1 MNPSKKVPTMSHPML
16 MTAKEMSKVC
26 GIGENRLRRLMEEGH
41 LEYLQVGSHRLICE
55 QAIWAYYE
63 RAKTPAQILS
73 QSSSTLSQTIGA

>member
-41 LEYLQVGSHRLICE
+41 
-55 QAIWAYYE
+55 WAYYE